1 MSVPSLKNGNDTD
14 IEALLA
20 VLRRHG
26 VTRFRNGDFEV
37 ELGPV
42 ALPPRELEDFA
53 TAGDESEI
61 EDDARFDHVGIRL
74 RQVQS

>member
-1 MSVPSLKNGNDTD
+1 MSVPNLKNGNDA
-14 IEALLA
+14 EELFAM
-20 VLRRHG
+20 LRRHG
-26 VTRFRNGDFEV
+26 VTRYRNGDLEV

-53 TAGDESEI
+53 TAGAESEI

-74 RQVQS
+74 RQVQA

>member
-1 MSVPSLKNGNDTD
+1 MSVPSLKNGNDT
-14 IEALLA
+14 EELFAM
-20 VLRRHG
+20 LRRHG
-26 VTRFRNGDFEV
+26 VTRYRNGDLEV

>member
-1 MSVPSLKNGNDTD
+1 MSALNWKNGNDA
-14 IEALLA
+14 EELLA
-20 VLRRHG
+20 MLRRHG
-26 VTRFRNGDFEV
+26 VTRYRNGDLEV

-53 TAGDESEI
+53 TAGAESEI

-74 RQVQS
+74 RQVQA